1 MERSHLTRA
10 AKYLAD
16 LRRRTV
22 WRRIVSFLSVMVVF
36 CTVYALV
43 LPAITMTRP
52 TICGQEEHRH
62 DAACFAAAAEP
73 APIDAAVALPRQ
85 VCGLESVYPGLLPE
99 ERAGFIIHVHDES
112 CYQDGMLICTLPEVP
127 PHVHEEKCY
136 VQERILICGQEEEVC
151 IPDNPVPTEHFHTE
165 ACYGGVMSCGQEQS
179 DEAGGHVHTP
189 DCYQQELACGQEET
203 GPADEAGPEEG
214 GSPEDVTGPE
224 EGTAPEDE
232 TGPEEAPG
240 PEEGTAPEDETGPEE
255 GDGPEDETGPEE
267 GTDPEGE
274 TGPEEGTL
282 PEDET
287 LPEEETG
294 HVHTDE
300 CYILGEYVA
309 ACGDRRIVHE
319 HVADCRGDFG

>member
-22 WRRIVSFLSVMVVF
+22 WRKVVSLLSVMVVF

-62 DAACFAAAAEP
+62 DAGCFAAAEP

-85 VCGLESVYPGLLPE
+85 VCGLESVYAGLMPE
-99 ERAGFIIHVHDES
+99 EHAGFIIHVHDES

-136 VQERILICGQEEEVC
+136 VQERILICGQEEEGC

-165 ACYGGVMSCGQEQS
+165 ACYAGVLACGQEQS
-179 DEAGGHVHTP
+179 RRKLVRRTRP
-189 DCYQQELACGQEET
+189 
-203 GPADEAGPEEG
+203 
-214 GSPEDVTGPE
+214 VRKR
-224 EGTAPEDE
+224 
-232 TGPEEAPG
+232 
-240 PEEGTAPEDETGPEE
+240 
-255 GDGPEDETGPEE
+255 
-267 GTDPEGE
+267 
-274 TGPEEGTL
+274 
-282 PEDET
+282 
-287 LPEEETG
+287 
-294 HVHTDE
+294 
-300 CYILGEYVA
+300 A
-309 ACGDRRIVHE
+309 AVPKT
-319 HVADCRGDFG
+319 